1 MKVISSLKNNVV
13 YAISKNQCFLT
24 YLLEY
29 FIFLINSDNLFGVT
43 SVTAWFLQKIISST
57 EILAGHLY
65 LTVAYNIYIF
75 PEFKLC
81 ISC

>member
-1 MKVISSLKNNVV
+1 MLHTQYKKD
-13 YAISKNQCFLT
+13 QRFLT

-43 SVTAWFLQKIISST
+43 SVTAWFLQKIIDSA

-65 LTVAYNIYIF
+65 LTLAYNRLRN
-75 PEFKLC
+75 P
-81 ISC
+81 